1 MLCGGAELTGLVCR
15 VGGFVV
21 AQRSRDGGWES
32 EIQVAELEDQIKLP
46 SARKQFEKVGI
57 EFLVAIY
64 MLGAKI
70 LPLLLYCNVP
80 LPLLFPRRCRPD
92 ARPVPCD

>member
-46 SARKQFEKVGI
+46 SARKQFEKVMC
-57 EFLVAIY
+57 ELLAAFY

-70 LPLLLYCNVP
+70 LPLLVTCISTVFC
-80 LPLLFPRRCRPD
+80 LFCSRGVVGPT
-92 ARPVPCD
+92 